1 MDLVFVGIG
10 GALGSAARYGLGKLI
25 AKRAAPGFPAG
36 TFIINVTGAILLGLV
51 ISAGT
56 GGSIYL
62 LLADGFLGAYTTFS
76 TFMYEGFNLFKDK
89 KTNAIVY
96 IAGSLVLGVIGY
108 ITGLELGGLFSNNL
122 V

>member
-1 MDLVFVGIG
+1 MDVLLVGIG
-10 GALGSAARYGLGKLI
+10 GAAGSVARYKLGKLI
-25 AKRAAPGFPAG
+25 TQRSRFTFPAG
-36 TFIINVTGAILLGLV
+36 TFIVNITGAILLGLV

-76 TFMYEGFNLFKDK
+76 TFIYEGFGLFKDK
-89 KTNAIVY
+89 KINALVY

-108 ITGLELGGLFSNNL
+108 FIGFEFGGLFFR
-122 V
+122 